1 MPKNAK
7 YGGRK
12 IGTPNKVSQ
21 ELKEVLSEYSLSE
34 FQFLI
39 ENIES
44 LSLANRVLLFTK
56 ILPYVLPKQ
65 LEVEAHQKETSVPII
80 LFSNGSKLE

>member
-12 IGTPNKVSQ
+12 LGTPNKISA
-21 ELKEVLSEYSLSE
+21 ELKEVLSEYCLEE
-34 FQFLI
+34 FQFLSA
-39 ENIES
+39 NIES
-44 LSLANRVLLFTK
+44 LTLANRVLLLSK

-65 LEVEAHQKETSVPII
+65 LEVEAYQKESTIPII
-80 LFSNGSKLE
+80 TFSNDSKCQ